1 MKGWPSGRN
10 VNLFLLDLSSKSRRQ
25 DQDPGKKSET
35 YDACLASKRIW
46 IISSLA
52 TVHDRTGTELPIAAL
67 IFIIFIVGKPSRIQ
81 EPQAISLRQYLHE
94 IHQHGAY
101 AGSPFLC
108 NHA

>member
-67 IFIIFIVGKPSRIQ
+67 IFIVGKPSRIQ